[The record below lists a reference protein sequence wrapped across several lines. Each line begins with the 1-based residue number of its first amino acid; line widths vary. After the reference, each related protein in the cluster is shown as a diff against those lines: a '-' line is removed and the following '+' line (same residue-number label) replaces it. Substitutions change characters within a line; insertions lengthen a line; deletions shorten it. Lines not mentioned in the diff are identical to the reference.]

1 LYEVRFSREFSEEYS
16 KLKKRAESGRGEA
29 RYLVKIIDKGIA
41 KLKRDRE
48 AGKRI
53 PRRLIPRGYA
63 VKYGVTNLWKLNLD
77 RYWRMIYTIVGD
89 EVRLVSIVI
98 EVLNHK
104 KYDIKFGYR
113 TT

>member
-1 LYEVRFSREFSEEYS
+1 MYEVRFSKEFSEDYV
-16 KLKKRAESGRGEA
+16 KLKRRAESGRDEA

-53 PRRLIPRGYA
+53 PKRLIPREYS
-63 VKYGVTNLWKLNLD
+63 VKYAVTNLWKINLD

-89 EVRLVSIVI
+89 EIRIVSIII

-104 KYDIKFGYR
+104 KYDRKFGYH

>member
-1 LYEVRFSREFSEEYS
+1 MYEVRFSKEFSEEYV
-16 KLKKRAESGRGEA
+16 KLKRRAESGHGDA
-29 RYLVKIIDKGIA
+29 KYLVKIIDKGIV

-53 PRRLIPRGYA
+53 PKRLIPGEYVA
-63 VKYGVTNLWKLNLD
+63 KYNLSNLWKLNLD

-89 EVRLVSIVI
+89 EIRLVSIII
-98 EVLNHK
+98 EVLDHK
-104 KYDIKFGYR
+104 RYDRKFGYH

>member
-1 LYEVRFSREFSEEYS
+1 MYEVRFSKEFSEEYAE
-16 KLKKRAESGRGEA
+16 LKKRADGGHGEA
-29 RYLVKIIDKGIA
+29 RYLLGIIDKAIV
-41 KLKRDRE
+41 KLKQDRE

-53 PRRLIPRGYA
+53 PKRLIPREYV

-89 EVRLVSIVI
+89 QIRLVSVII

-104 KYDIKFGYR
+104 RYDRKFGYR

>member
-1 LYEVRFSREFSEEYS
+1 LYEVRFSKEFSEEYA
-16 KLKKRAESGRGEA
+16 KLKKRAESGHGEA
-29 RYLVKIIDKGIA
+29 RYLLGIVDKGVA

-53 PRRLIPRGYA
+53 PRRLIPLEYA
-63 VKYGVTNLWKLNLD
+63 FKYGVTNLWKLNLD

-89 EVRLVSIVI
+89 EVRLVSIII

-104 KYDIKFGYR
+104 KYDRKFGYR

>member
-16 KLKKRAESGRGEA
+16 KLKRRAEGGHGEA
-29 RYLVKIIDKGIA
+29 RYLLGIIDKGVA
-41 KLKRDRE
+41 KLKRNRE

-53 PRRLIPRGYA
+53 PRPLIPRVYA

-77 RYWRMIYTIVGD
+77 RFWRMIYTIVGD
-89 EVRLVSIVI
+89 EVRLVSVVI

-104 KYDIKFGYR
+104 KYDRKFGYH

>member
-1 LYEVRFSREFSEEYS
+1 MRFSKEFSEEYT
-16 KLKKRAESGRGEA
+16 KLKRRAESGRGEA
-29 RYLVKIIDKGIA
+29 RYLVRIIDKGIA

-53 PRRLIPRGYA
+53 PKRLIPRDYL
-63 VKYGVTNLWKLNLD
+63 VKYDVTNLWKLNLD

-89 EVRLVSIVI
+89 EIRLVSIII

-104 KYDIKFGYR
+104 KYDRKFGYR

>member
-1 LYEVRFSREFSEEYS
+1 MRFSKEFSEEYA
-16 KLKKRAESGRGEA
+16 KLKQRAESGRGDA
-29 RYLVKIIDKGIA
+29 KYLVRIIDKGIA

-53 PRRLIPRGYA
+53 PKRRIPRDYLI
-63 VKYGVTNLWKLNLD
+63 KYGVTNMWKLNLD

-89 EVRLVSIVI
+89 EIRLVSIII

-104 KYDIKFGYR
+104 KYDRKFGYR